1 MAAIQTQSG
10 AGGVPDATVFS
21 SHGSCALAFPA
32 PSDPTHMHRGLPGS
46 PSPHKPGNGFAH
58 IEGPYGALPLAA
70 HAAPESKLLPLR
82 TVRELAMQ
90 EVEAAYLQRLITS
103 SQGNFQRALT
113 ISGLSR
119 ARLYDLLN
127 KHNMSINGN

>member
-1 MAAIQTQSG
+1 MD
-10 AGGVPDATVFS
+10 VPDS
-21 SHGSCALAFPA
+21 QNKIHRHGGLT
-32 PSDPTHMHRGLPGS
+32 DPLPQ
-46 PSPHKPGNGFAH
+46 HKPGNGFAH
-58 IEGPYGALPLAA
+58 IEGPYATRALTA
-70 HAAPESKLLPLR
+70 HTIPESELLPLR

-90 EVEAAYLQRLITS
+90 EVETAYLQRLIAS

-127 KHNMSINGN
+127 KHNMSLSGN